1 VRFTVWSSG
10 ARETIGIPGSGLSY
24 TTGSRWP
31 RRARSHGSIL
41 GGLMIVLFIL
51 YELIRALAGI

>member
-1 VRFTVWSSG
+1 VGTSG

-24 TTGSRWP
+24 TTGSRRH
-31 RRARSHGSIL
+31 RRARSHGGIL

-51 YELIRALAGI
+51 YELIRVLAGV